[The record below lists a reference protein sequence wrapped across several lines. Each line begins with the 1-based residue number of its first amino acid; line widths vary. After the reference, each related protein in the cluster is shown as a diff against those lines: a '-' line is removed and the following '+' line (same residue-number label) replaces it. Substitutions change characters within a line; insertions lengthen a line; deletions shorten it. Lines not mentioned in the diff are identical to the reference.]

1 MRSVEKSRTVV
12 VKLGGSVLVDLPS
25 YHACARLLRERLERE
40 PGVRLV
46 AIVSARFGET
56 DALLAMARSVADAPD
71 AAALDLLWST
81 GEVKSAALL
90 ALCLHAAGVRASAL
104 DVHQTGIRRLG
115 TLDVDPAP
123 LRRALRQHDVVIV
136 PGFLAAGRG
145 GAVVS
150 LGRGGSDL
158 SAVAV
163 AAALR
168 ADRCELM
175 KDVPGYFTADPN
187 LVAEAEHLPA
197 VSYDRALQMAGD
209 GCELVQPA
217 ALEAARDARLTL
229 VIGAS
234 HDARVTVVS
243 TEEERS
249 GLPVLPSRNDM
260 VLERKWIAR
269 VRRHRDANPADIG

>member
-1 MRSVEKSRTVV
+1 M
-12 VKLGGSVLVDLPS
+12 LVDLPS
-25 YHACARLLRERLERE
+25 YSAYARLLSERLRRE

-46 AIVSARFGET
+46 VIVSARFGET
-56 DALLAMARSVADAPD
+56 DTLHAMARSVTDTPD

-81 GEVKSAALL
+81 GELKSAAML
-90 ALCLHAAGVRASAL
+90 ALCLHAAGVRAVAL

-115 TLDVDPAP
+115 ALDVDPAP
-123 LRRALRQHDVVIV
+123 VRRALRRHDVAIV

-145 GAVVS
+145 GTVVS

-163 AAALR
+163 AAALG
-168 ADRCELM
+168 ADRCELV

-187 LVAEAEHLPA
+187 LVSEAEHLPS
-197 VSYDRALQMAGD
+197 VTYDRALQMARD

-217 ALEAARDARLTL
+217 ALEAARRAGLTL

-234 HDARVTVVS
+234 HDARVTIVS
-243 TEEERS
+243 T
-249 GLPVLPSRNDM
+249 GLPVLPSRNDTT
-260 VLERKWIAR
+260 LERKWIAS
-269 VRRHRDANPADIG
+269 VRRHGDTNPADIG